1 MPTSPTIAIVVYE
14 GVLVDETE
22 VIRFVL
28 SHIPD
33 LQTITVSTTR
43 GTFAGPGG
51 AQTAEATLEEI
62 GNPEIIAIPGGI
74 GSDHRTDIADWLRTV
89 SPAWIIS
96 TSTGSALL
104 AAAGLLDHE
113 TAATHWLAGPL
124 LERYGAHPSREQLVV
139 NNRIVTCAGAASAFR
154 GALVIA
160 EAYGG
165 KEVVERIRAK
175 VWQAIQASG
184 PAPHRAFWT
193 RLRNMIWRSRDEQE
207 LSKVPVTDEPAL
219 SGVNVLDL
227 GLITLHPGDD
237 DHNGRS

>member
-1 MPTSPTIAIVVYE
+1 MHTSPTIAIVVYQ

-33 LQTITVSTTR
+33 LETVTVSTTR

-51 AQTAEATLEEI
+51 VQTAEATLEEI
-62 GNPEIIAIPGGI
+62 GNPEIIVIPGGI

-89 SPAWIIS
+89 SPSWIIS

-139 NNRIVTCAGAASAFR
+139 NNRIVTCAGSSSAFR

-165 KEVVERIRAK
+165 PEVVEKIRAK
-175 VWQAIQASG
+175 VWQASQAPE
-184 PAPHRAFWT
+184 PAPQRAFWM
-193 RLRNMIWRSRDEQE
+193 RLRNSLWRSRNEHT
-207 LSKVPVTDEPAL
+207 LSDVPVTDEPAL
-219 SGVNVLDL
+219 SGVHVLDL
-227 GLITLHPGDD
+227 GLITLRPGDD
-237 DHNGRS
+237 DLEP

>member
-1 MPTSPTIAIVVYE
+1 MPRSPTIAIVVYQ

-22 VIRFVL
+22 VVRFVL
-28 SHIPD
+28 GHIPD
-33 LQTITVSTTR
+33 LQTVTVSTTP

-51 AQTAEATLEEI
+51 EQTAEATLEEI

-89 SPAWIIS
+89 SPSWIIS

-104 AAAGLLDHE
+104 AAAGLLGHE

-139 NNRIVTCAGAASAFR
+139 NNRIVTCAGSSSAFR

-165 KEVVERIRAK
+165 QELVEKIRAK
-175 VWQAIQASG
+175 VWQASQAPS
-184 PAPHRAFWT
+184 PEPHRAFWM
-193 RLRNMIWRSRDEQE
+193 RLRNSLWPSRDEQE
-207 LSKVPVTDEPAL
+207 LSRVPVTDEPAL

-227 GLITLHPGDD
+227 GMITLHPRDD
-237 DHNGRS
+237 DHIERH

>member
-1 MPTSPTIAIVVYE
+1 MPRSPTIAIVVYQ

-28 SHIPD
+28 GHIPD
-33 LQTITVSTTR
+33 LQTVTVSTTR

-51 AQTAEATLEEI
+51 EQTAEATLEEI

-89 SPAWIIS
+89 SPSWIIS

-104 AAAGLLDHE
+104 AAAGLLGHD

-139 NNRIVTCAGAASAFR
+139 NNRIVTCAGSSSAFR

-165 KEVVERIRAK
+165 QELVEKIRAK
-175 VWQAIQASG
+175 VWRAGQAPSPEQ
-184 PAPHRAFWT
+184 HRAFWM
-193 RLRNMIWRSRDEQE
+193 RLRNSLWRSRDEQE

-227 GLITLHPGDD
+227 GMITLHPRDD
-237 DHNGRS
+237 DHTERY

>member
-1 MPTSPTIAIVVYE
+1 MHTNPTIAIVVYQ

-22 VIRFVL
+22 VVRFVL

-33 LQTITVSTTR
+33 LQTVLVSTTR

-51 AQTAEATLEEI
+51 ELTAEATLEEI
-62 GNPEIIAIPGGI
+62 GNPEVIAIPGGI
-74 GSDHRTDIADWLRTV
+74 GSDHRTDIAGWLRTV
-89 SPAWIIS
+89 SPSWIIS

-139 NNRIVTCAGAASAFR
+139 NKRIVTCAGSSSAFR

-165 KEVVERIRAK
+165 QELVDRIRAK
-175 VWQAIQASG
+175 VWQASQAPD
-184 PAPHRAFWT
+184 PAPNRAFWM
-193 RLRNMIWRSRDEQE
+193 RLWNSLRRSNDDQS
-207 LSKVPVTDEPAL
+207 LSEGPVTDEQAL
-219 SGVNVLDL
+219 TGIKALDL
-227 GLITLHPGDD
+227 GLITLGPRDD
-237 DHNGRS
+237 DRDR